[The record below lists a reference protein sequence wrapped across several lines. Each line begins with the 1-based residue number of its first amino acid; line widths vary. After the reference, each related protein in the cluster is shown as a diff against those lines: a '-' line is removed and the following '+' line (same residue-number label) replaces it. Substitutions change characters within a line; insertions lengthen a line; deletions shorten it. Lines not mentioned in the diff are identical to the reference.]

1 MKIHE
6 VKLGDLYRRSAET
19 EIPSLFVSDMQYKDV
34 FQGGE
39 LFAIERERPGQGGE
53 IIAYGTRKQGRL
65 RASARVTLDAN
76 QTGDLDAVFREILE
90 VLRRKAVSEI
100 SVELIGDSAE
110 TGLPSIGPE
119 TYRADSEI
127 FVVDLQRD
135 LSLSSNHKRNV
146 KKARKHGITV
156 VESKSAESANAHLA
170 VCGASGARRQER
182 GEFVAFL
189 PTEETMGRYTK
200 RSEDYTFYQA
210 MLDGQVLSSDLIV
223 FCGPYAFYDSGG
235 SSPLGMSKGSS
246 YLLMSSI
253 IESLK
258 DAGLR
263 SLNLGG
269 SSKSRPG
276 LSRFKSGFGADSYHY
291 STVTVAGA
299 SKVAVLAAGLTRL
312 LLRQ

>member
-1 MKIHE
+1 MSQKI
-6 VKLGDLYRRSAET
+6 
-19 EIPSLFVSDMQYKDV
+19 
-34 FQGGE
+34 
-39 LFAIERERPGQGGE
+39 
-53 IIAYGTRKQGRL
+53 
-65 RASARVTLDAN
+65 
-76 QTGDLDAVFREILE
+76 
-90 VLRRKAVSEI
+90 VSEI
-100 SVELIGDSAE
+100 SIELIGDPAKMRI
-110 TGLPSIGPE
+110 PSLGSE
-119 TYRADSEI
+119 TYRADSEV

-135 LSLSSNHKRNV
+135 LSLSSNHKRNA

-156 VESKSAESANAHLA
+156 LESKSVESANAHLA
-170 VCGASGARRQER
+170 VCGASGARRQQR

-189 PTEETMGRYTK
+189 PTAETMGRYTK
-200 RSEDYTFYQA
+200 KDEDFTFYQA
-210 MLDGQVLSSDLIV
+210 TLDGEVLSSDLIV

-235 SSPLGMSKGSS
+235 SSPIGMSKGSS

-258 DAGLR
+258 NAGLR

-299 SKVAVLAAGLTRL
+299 SKAAVLAAGLTRL
-312 LLRQ
+312 ILRQ